1 MAFYTP
7 LRYPGGKRKLIKFMK
22 NLLVIN
28 NLKKCHYIEPYAG
41 GAGLALQLLFEEH
54 ASCIHIN
61 DLNASIYSFWYAV
74 LNNTDNFCRLI
85 QDTPITIGEWHRQKA
100 IQSHAE
106 DLSGSLELAF
116 STFFLNRTNRS
127 GIIKGGVIGGK
138 NQSGEWKLSARF
150 SKSNLIN
157 RIQRIANRRDQ
168 ITLSRM
174 DAVEFLKVFQHKKD
188 SEPYFF
194 YLDPPYYEKG
204 AGLYDNFYQP
214 EDHSILAN
222 YIQKLEYPWIIS
234 YDNVP
239 EVRKL
244 YSDYRA
250 ITYSLNYTAQT
261 KEVGH
266 EFMAFSNGL
275 TLPNDIRQKK
285 SSFGCMRDVIAVN
298 WN

>member
-1 MAFYTP
+1 MPFYTP
-7 LRYPGGKRKLIKFMK
+7 LRYPGGKRKLHNFLKA
-22 NLLVIN
+22 LLAEN
-28 NLKKCHYIEPYAG
+28 HLKQCIYIEPYAG

-61 DLNASIYSFWYAV
+61 DLNASIYSFWHAV
-74 LNNTDNFCRLI
+74 LNNTENFCRLI
-85 QDTPITIGEWHRQKA
+85 QDTPITIGEWHKQKA

-138 NQSGEWKLSARF
+138 KQSGEWKLNARF
-150 SKSNLIN
+150 QKKNLIN
-157 RIQRIANRRDQ
+157 RIQRIATRKDQ
-168 ITLSRM
+168 ISLSRM
-174 DAVEFLKVFQHKKD
+174 DAIEFLKTFQDKD
-188 SEPYFF
+188 VSNPYFF
-194 YLDPPYYEKG
+194 YLDPPYYQKG

-214 EDHSILAN
+214 EDHAMLSN
-222 YIQKLEYPWIIS
+222 YINKLKYPWIIS